1 MVENPFLSPLPL
13 PENPGFTNGGHNSLS
28 DNPVLYSFLQRLEGY
43 KTNLKGHHWHGYNN
57 STHVRIDEFFD
68 IVADAQDAIAECGMG
83 VYGIMKLGFTATPSN
98 NWEILPLCQNI
109 INDFIFVNK
118 QLESDDKNLGLLN
131 RIQDVIEQLQQH
143 KLFIEYSLARVR
155 D

>member
-1 MVENPFLSPLPL
+1 MINPFLEPLPL
-13 PENPGFTNGGHNSLS
+13 PKNPRLTDNGNKSLS
-28 DNPVLYSFLQRLEGY
+28 NHPVIYPFLQRLEGY

-68 IVADAQDAIAECGMG
+68 IVGDAQDAIAECGMG
-83 VYGIMKLGFTATPSN
+83 VYGIMTLGFTGIPSN
-98 NWEILPLCQNI
+98 NWEILSLCQNI

-118 QLESDDKNLGLLN
+118 QLEDEDQNLGLLN
-131 RIQDVIEQLQQH
+131 RIQDVIEQLHRH
-143 KLFIEYSLARVR
+143 KLFIEYSLAGVK

>member
-1 MVENPFLSPLPL
+1 MENPFLATLPL
-13 PENPGFTNGGHNSLS
+13 QKPAGLSSNGKFTLTEH
-28 DNPVLYSFLQRLEGY
+28 PVLYPFLQRLEGY

-83 VYGIMKLGFTATPSN
+83 VYGIMTLGFTATPSA
-98 NWEILPLCQNI
+98 NWEIMSLCQNI
-109 INDFIFVNK
+109 INDFIYINK

-143 KLFIEYSLARVR
+143 KLFIEYSLAGVR